1 MPNLVRN
8 PIKIFHSTKNPQK
21 LRKFMPELNDLY
33 SPFDREV
40 IGTTDTLMAAPYNF
54 NQLVIVIVI
63 EIVIFYILN
72 FDIL

>member
-1 MPNLVRN
+1 
-8 PIKIFHSTKNPQK
+8 
-21 LRKFMPELNDLY
+21 MPELNNLY
-33 SPFDREV
+33 SPFDGEV